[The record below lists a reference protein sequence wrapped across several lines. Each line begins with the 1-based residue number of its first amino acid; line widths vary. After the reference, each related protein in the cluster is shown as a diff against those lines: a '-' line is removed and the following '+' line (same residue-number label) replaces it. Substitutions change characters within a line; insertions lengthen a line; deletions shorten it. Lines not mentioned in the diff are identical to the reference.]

1 MRLPISLDQEK
12 IEAFCRR
19 WKISKFSLFGSVL
32 REDFG
37 PDSDVDVLISFEP
50 DIPWSLFDWIDM
62 VEELQAILR
71 REVDVVEKSG
81 LCNPFRRQAILT
93 NRRVIYTS
101 VKAEVV

>member
-12 IEAFCRR
+12 ITAFCRR
-19 WKISKFSLFGSVL
+19 RQISEFSLFGSVL

-37 PDSDVDVLISFEP
+37 PESDVDVLISFEP

-62 VEELQAILR
+62 VEELQAILG

-81 LCNPFRRQAILT
+81 LRNPFRRQAILT